1 MYRPRSPETPFWM
14 VHPVCWSCSG
24 TAHDIFHSNPLS
36 DNPLFYSPPP
46 PFFMFSSCYRSC
58 SGVVRWR
65 SCGGS
70 WQPCSKPSA
79 PSWTHW
85 RQRKVQTLPAFKMCP
100 TCLSCRLH
108 PSTVSDSISLA
119 SCSHDGVHKCCQWQQ
134 ATYAIAAMVNRD
146 VSMLHS
152 VCQQACDKKT
162 DHAGCS
168 RHGQDGWC
176 G

>member
-1 MYRPRSPETPFWM
+1 VYRPPSPETPFWM

-36 DNPLFYSPPP
+36 DNPLFYSPLPP
-46 PFFMFSSCYRSC
+46 PVLYVFILL
-58 SGVVRWR
+58 
-65 SCGGS
+65 
-70 WQPCSKPSA
+70 QEL
-79 PSWTHW
+79 
-85 RQRKVQTLPAFKMCP
+85 QRRGEVAELRGQLAAVQQTLSAKLDALE
-100 TCLSCRLH
+100 TAQGT
-108 PSTVSDSISLA
+108 STPGFQNVSHLLISMSLA